1 MKSAQC
7 STKPEFDFFYKHQN
21 EWSNIPGSF
30 SNGSKQSPIDITNAR
45 EGSQLIPL
53 SLVSWGQGFN
63 GEFTNNGHSLQFNP
77 AVKKA
82 TIRNHLGTY
91 TVQQFHFHWGRND
104 QEGSEHLIDGK
115 QFSAEM
121 HLVATKN
128 GETDTSAPD
137 YISVLGVL
145 LEADPHASI
154 NDAPWNKI
162 NLARLMEAKSTVV
175 GEEIVFQ
182 EFLPS
187 DLSYYHYSGSLTTPL
202 CDEIVQWF
210 VLKAISRIPSDF
222 LEQLRQLKDNHA
234 EEMTFNFRDLQ
245 ALNDRSVFVYH
256 QDSD

>member
-1 MKSAQC
+1 MTANSSRLKC
-7 STKPEFDFFYKHQN
+7 T
-21 EWSNIPGSF
+21 
-30 SNGSKQSPIDITNAR
+30 
-45 EGSQLIPL
+45 LL
-53 SLVSWGQGFN
+53 
-63 GEFTNNGHSLQFNP
+63 LQR
-77 AVKKA
+77 
-82 TIRNHLGTY
+82 T
-91 TVQQFHFHWGRND
+91 
-104 QEGSEHLIDGK
+104 GK
-115 QFSAEM
+115 
-121 HLVATKN
+121 
-128 GETDTSAPD
+128 TDTSAPD